1 MMPPTSF
8 SSKED
13 EEWSEQQR
21 WIVQVLDKK
30 FREQEGIIQRMLDKA
45 LSQDSEVEEDEHHQS
60 LFEAARE
67 SHEGENVARL
77 GSMVTEGSPS
87 EPKLESSWK
96 GPISLGK
103 DILSERSV
111 PDPPLERFVQGP
123 LDAWMAFVVCINLG
137 FMIASTQLQSE
148 VSSFYLQLTSVDPGS
163 GSPEVFQVVEIIF
176 FCIYVLD
183 VLVRVYVLR
192 SRWYYDPRE
201 GVMLMNMFDA
211 ALVVI
216 SAFELFVFPALSTGS
231 EEAQAR
237 SLRVIKLIRIVRTLR
252 VVKTV
257 AAFRQLRI
265 LVGTCFASIGA
276 LGWSMVLLLLLK
288 LGFALAISQALQGY
302 IQDLEASYDSRILI
316 YDYYGSFLRA
326 LYTMF
331 EITHSG
337 SWPARVRPVIEKV
350 NAWYAL
356 PFLGYITLV
365 VFAVIRIVT
374 ALFLKETLES
384 SANDADIA
392 MESQSHEAAKL
403 NQKLEA
409 LFRAMDEDE
418 GGALSREELVSAM
431 SLPSVQRYMQIL
443 EVRTA
448 DYEDLFDI
456 LDDGDGRITI
466 TEFVQGLKKI
476 KGNARA
482 IDMVKLQHTTTK
494 LAKECQE
501 ICRVLAAG
509 QYRRDRERRFS
520 LTTAKV

>member
-1 MMPPTSF
+1 
-8 SSKED
+8 
-13 EEWSEQQR
+13 
-21 WIVQVLDKK
+21 
-30 FREQEGIIQRMLDKA
+30 
-45 LSQDSEVEEDEHHQS
+45 
-60 LFEAARE
+60 
-67 SHEGENVARL
+67 
-77 GSMVTEGSPS
+77 
-87 EPKLESSWK
+87 
-96 GPISLGK
+96 
-103 DILSERSV
+103 
-111 PDPPLERFVQGP
+111 
-123 LDAWMAFVVCINLG
+123 
-137 FMIASTQLQSE
+137 
-148 VSSFYLQLTSVDPGS
+148 
-163 GSPEVFQVVEIIF
+163 
-176 FCIYVLD
+176 
-183 VLVRVYVLR
+183 
-192 SRWYYDPRE
+192 
-201 GVMLMNMFDA
+201 
-211 ALVVI
+211 
-216 SAFELFVFPALSTGS
+216 
-231 EEAQAR
+231 
-237 SLRVIKLIRIVRTLR
+237 
-252 VVKTV
+252 
-257 AAFRQLRI
+257 
-265 LVGTCFASIGA
+265 
-276 LGWSMVLLLLLK
+276 MVLLLLLK